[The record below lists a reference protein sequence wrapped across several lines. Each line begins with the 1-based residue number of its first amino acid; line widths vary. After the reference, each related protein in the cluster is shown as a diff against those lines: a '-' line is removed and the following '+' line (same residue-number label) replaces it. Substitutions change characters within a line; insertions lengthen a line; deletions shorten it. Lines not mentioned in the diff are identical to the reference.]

1 MFFAVFESD
10 KEANFAINI
19 DGTWT
24 VRSPDDE
31 YNEELGFVARLGMA
45 GTDDVGL
52 LPGSGLELRSTEG
65 TDTAAKS

>member
-10 KEANFAINI
+10 KEANLAINI
-19 DGTWT
+19 VGTWT
-24 VRSPDDE
+24 VRSPDEE

-52 LPGSGLELRSTEG
+52 LPGP
-65 TDTAAKS
+65 A

>member
-10 KEANFAINI
+10 NDANLAINI
-19 DGTWT
+19 EGTWT

-31 YNEELGFVARLGMA
+31 YNEELGLVARLGMA

-52 LPGSGLELRSTEG
+52 LSGAGFELRSTEG
-65 TDTAAKS
+65 IATSGTA